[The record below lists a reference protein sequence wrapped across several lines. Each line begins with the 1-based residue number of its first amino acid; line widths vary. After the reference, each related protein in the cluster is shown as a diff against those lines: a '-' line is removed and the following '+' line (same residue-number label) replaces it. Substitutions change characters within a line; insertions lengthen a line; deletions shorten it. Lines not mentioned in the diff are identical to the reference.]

1 MSSKKILITDTPDRF
16 AVLTAVWILACND
29 ENPIMSY
36 KGIQYRL
43 NLPDDFDV
51 KELVHSR
58 GELFRK
64 GLHTD
69 RLDDWKSK
77 LIKNHKNRSSWIR
90 ALGSEENQIKTIER
104 LDSNDVFRSQFR
116 AVEGAPKS
124 PIEIIDWGLQHID
137 RIRKASMETK
147 EQNAKS
153 KEVQLVLII
162 SALNAVISILA
173 LFTK

>member
-1 MSSKKILITDTPDRF
+1 MSNKKILITDAPDRF
-16 AVLTAVWILACND
+16 AVLTAIWILACND

-36 KGIQYRL
+36 KGVQYRL

-64 GLHTD
+64 GLHAD
-69 RLDDWKSK
+69 RLEDWKSK
-77 LIKNHKNRSSWIR
+77 LIKNSKNRSSWIR
-90 ALGSEENQIKTIER
+90 ALGSEENQIKAIEE
-104 LDSNDVFRSQFR
+104 LSSNDVFRSQFR
-116 AVEGAPKS
+116 AAEGAPKS

-162 SALNAVISILA
+162 SALNVIISMTA
-173 LFTK
+173 LFIK